1 MRFDDTNPSKES
13 NKFVDNL
20 LNDIEILSIKYE
32 TVTYTSD
39 YFLDLMDMAENL
51 ICQGKAYMGDTTREE
66 MQKQRMD
73 GFESKCR
80 KKQCRGEYEIVK
92 GDDCRI

>member
-1 MRFDDTNPSKES
+1 MRFDDKNPSKE
-13 NKFVDNL
+13 NNEFMDNL
-20 LNDIEILSIKYE
+20 LNDIEILGIKYE
-32 TVTYTSD
+32 IVTYTSD

-80 KKQCRGEYEIVK
+80 KNSVEENMKL
-92 GDDCRI
+92 